1 MWFIHDTVKRYQDQI
16 NLISGKAM
24 MAHIDT
30 QETETKKGN
39 KKNAG

>member
-1 MWFIHDTVKRYQDQI
+1 
-16 NLISGKAM
+16 M

-39 KKNAG
+39 KKNAGWKAK